1 MPLKDNLPILFT
13 VLMYFG
19 SNIVAQFNGGVHDSI
34 YAKGQLIDNE
44 SILGMP
50 VGRTTSGGQYSAQIW
65 LPQYRNGSM

>member
-1 MPLKDNLPILFT
+1 M
-13 VLMYFG
+13 
-19 SNIVAQFNGGVHDSI
+19 AQFNGGVHDSI

>member
-1 MPLKDNLPILFT
+1 MFVKEYIIDR
-13 VLMYFG
+13 VR
-19 SNIVAQFNGGVHDSI
+19 FNGGVHDSI